1 MKAAAVEVHPDQTL
15 PGREARSKSAI
26 KEEKST
32 RRQPPYAVVLHND
45 DLNGFDFVVEVLRKV
60 FHYDQLKS
68 LRLTLEAHETGRSVV
83 WSGSLEVAE
92 LKADQVRSC
101 GSDPRMSARGALPL
115 RVTIEPL
122 PS

>member
-1 MKAAAVEVHPDQTL
+1 MKAAAVETHPERTL
-15 PGREARSKSAI
+15 PSREGRTKSAA

-45 DLNGFDFVVEVLRKV
+45 DLNGFDFVVGVLRKV

-68 LRLTLEAHETGRSVV
+68 TRLTLEAHETGRSVV

-101 GSDPRMSARGALPL
+101 GADPRMSARGALPL

-122 PS
+122 PG

>member
-1 MKAAAVEVHPDQTL
+1 MKAAAVEVHPDRTL
-15 PGREARSKSAI
+15 PGREARSKSATSE
-26 KEEKST
+26 KKST
-32 RRQPPYAVVLHND
+32 QRQPPYAVVLHND
-45 DLNGFDFVVEVLRKV
+45 DLNSFDFVVEVLRKV

-68 LRLTLEAHETGRSVV
+68 LRLTLQAHETGRSAV

-101 GSDPRMSARGALPL
+101 GPDPRMLSLGALPL

-122 PS
+122 PG